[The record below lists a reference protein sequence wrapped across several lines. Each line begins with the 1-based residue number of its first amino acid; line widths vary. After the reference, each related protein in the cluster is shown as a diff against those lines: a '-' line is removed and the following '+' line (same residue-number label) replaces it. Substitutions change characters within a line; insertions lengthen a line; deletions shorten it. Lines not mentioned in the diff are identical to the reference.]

1 MARSYEENRVVSGKG
16 SWWRAPWV
24 AWVLGS
30 TALVLMAANVVFL
43 YLDRHVLLP
52 EASDGWTL
60 RSVFDIV
67 VNMGVPILGI
77 VIASRRPENLIGWLL
92 LFAGIVLGLGGFA
105 RAYALHT
112 IIADPGSL
120 PGGLLAGWIPNAIWP
135 IPVGLLPFLFL
146 LFPDGQLPSQRW
158 RPVRWFARV
167 VLALILLTTIVFA
180 TSLWNTP
187 FDLADRAR
195 SITSFALTVFIVVL
209 IGLPI
214 AIFLSFAS
222 LVVRYRGSVGEE
234 RLQLKWF
241 VSAALVVAVT
251 FSATII
257 TSSPA
262 AQTAFD
268 AALLLLYA
276 AIGVAILK
284 HRLYDIDVILN
295 KALVYGLLAG
305 FITVVYVAVVVVIGT
320 VVGATYLLA
329 MVATA
334 VIAIMFQPVRERAKR
349 TANRLVYG
357 ERATPYEVLS
367 GFSEHVGETY
377 GGEDILPRM
386 ARLVAEGTGATDAT
400 VWLRVGPQWRPAASW
415 PVPPEPWAPVA
426 SAGNRLPAFPGV
438 DAAIPVHHGNELLGA
453 LTVTKP
459 PKEALRPEEEKL
471 LSDLAAQAGLV
482 MQNFRLIEDLRSSR
496 QRLVA
501 AHDEERRRLERDLHD
516 GAQQQLVAL
525 AVKVR
530 MADRLVGTDAGKE
543 HQALQDILNDAQAAL
558 ENLRD
563 LARGIYPP
571 LLADRG
577 LPEAIAAQAAK
588 APIPVTVDADG
599 VGRYSPEVEAAVYF
613 SVLEAMQNVGKYAN
627 ASEAIVS
634 LRIQEGDLSF
644 SVEDDGGG
652 FRTDATPYGMG
663 LQNMADRL
671 AAIGGALDV
680 NSQPGRGT
688 KVSGRIPDVSE
699 PYEG

>member
-1 MARSYEENRVVSGKG
+1 VSKKS
-16 SWWRAPWV
+16 SWWKVPGL

-43 YLDRHVLLP
+43 YVDRNAVLP
-52 EASDGWTL
+52 EISDGWSF

-67 VNMGVPILGI
+67 VNAGVPIIGV
-77 VIASRRPENLIGWLL
+77 VIASRRPQNQIGWLL
-92 LFAGIVLGLGGFA
+92 LGAGLALGLAGFS
-105 RAYALHT
+105 RAYALHALV
-112 IIADPGSL
+112 ADPGSL
-120 PGGLLAGWIPNAIWP
+120 PVGRIFGWIPNAIWP

-146 LFPDGQLPSQRW
+146 LFPDGQLTSPKW
-158 RPVRWFARV
+158 RPARWFARV
-167 VLALILLTTIVFA
+167 VLALILSTTIVFA
-180 TSLWNTP
+180 TSLWNAP
-187 FDLADRAR
+187 FELADRAR
-195 SITSFALTVFIVVL
+195 SFTSFALTLFVVVL
-209 IGLPI
+209 IALPV

-222 LVVRYRGSVGEE
+222 LVVRYRRSVGDE

-251 FSATII
+251 FTATII
-257 TSSPA
+257 TNRPVASA
-262 AQTAFD
+262 VFD
-268 AALLLLYA
+268 VALLLLYA
-276 AIGVAILK
+276 AIGMAILK

-329 MVATA
+329 LVATA
-334 VIAIMFQPVRERAKR
+334 IVAIAFQPARERAKR

-400 VWLRVGPQWRPAASW
+400 VWLRVGPEWRPAASW
-415 PVPPEPWAPVA
+415 PVPPEPRSPVA
-426 SAGNRLPAFPGV
+426 TQGDRLPAFPDV
-438 DAAIPVHHGNELLGA
+438 DAAIPVRHGNDLLGA
-453 LTVTKP
+453 LTVTQP
-459 PKEALRPEEEKL
+459 PKEPLRPEEEKL

-501 AHDEERRRLERDLHD
+501 AHDEERRRLERNLHD

-530 MADRLVGTDAGKE
+530 MADRLVGTDAE
-543 HQALQDILNDAQAAL
+543 QQHEALEDILNDAQSAL

-577 LPEAIAAQAAK
+577 LPEAIAVQAGK
-588 APIPVTVDADG
+588 APIPVTVDAEG
-599 VGRYSPEVEAAVYF
+599 VGRYSPEIEAAVYF

-627 ASEAIVS
+627 ASEAVVS
-634 LRIQEGDLSF
+634 LRIQEGDLAF
-644 SVEDDGGG
+644 SVSDDGAG
-652 FRTDATPYGMG
+652 FRTETTPYGMG

-680 NSQPGRGT
+680 SSHPGRGT
-688 KVSGRIPDVSE
+688 RVSGRIPAITQPAAE
-699 PYEG
+699 LP

>member
-1 MARSYEENRVVSGKG
+1 M
-16 SWWRAPWV
+16 

-30 TALVLMAANVVFL
+30 TALVLMTANVVFI
-43 YLDRHVLLP
+43 YLDRHVQLP
-52 EASDGWTL
+52 EASDGWSL

-92 LFAGIVLGLGGFA
+92 LGAGIVLGLGGFA

-377 GGEDILPRM
+377 GGGDILPRM

-530 MADRLVGTDAGKE
+530 MADRLVGTDAGRSIK
-543 HQALQDILNDAQAAL
+543 
-558 ENLRD
+558 RSRTSSTTRR
-563 LARGIYPP
+563 ARSRTCGTSPAGSTRHCWP
-571 LLADRG
+571 TAGCPRRSRRRPRR
-577 LPEAIAAQAAK
+577 LPSRSRWTRTASVATHPRSRQ
-588 APIPVTVDADG
+588 PST
-599 VGRYSPEVEAAVYF
+599 SPCWKPCRTWGSMRTRRRQSSAFGSRRATCR
-613 SVLEAMQNVGKYAN
+613 SPSRTTA
-627 ASEAIVS
+627 
-634 LRIQEGDLSF
+634 
-644 SVEDDGGG
+644 GG
-652 FRTDATPYGMG
+652 
-663 LQNMADRL
+663 
-671 AAIGGALDV
+671 
-680 NSQPGRGT
+680 
-688 KVSGRIPDVSE
+688 SGRTPRPTGWVCRTWPIAWPPSAVRWA
-699 PYEG
+699 